1 MAGQLIVRIGSR
13 RMVAAAGVVC
23 CVALVP
29 VLLVPDPLLLPV
41 VLFVL
46 GGASA
51 AMDVSMNAHGVSV
64 EQRLGRAI
72 MSSLHAGWA
81 FGGMFGAGLAAAG
94 AAAGVDP
101 RIVTATAALV
111 LLAFLLMCLTRLG
124 PGSEAEGE
132 AAPAFTLPS
141 RGVVLLAV
149 LTFLVM
155 VTEGAMGDWGGL
167 FLRQDAGAAAGVAAL
182 AYAAF
187 AGGMTAGRLVGDA
200 INDRIGPVALLRWG
214 ALLTAVPLTVLLVA
228 GTPGVALAGMFLVGL
243 GVANGVPLMFS
254 AAGRQPDTPAGP
266 GIAAVSSMGSLGFLA
281 GPPIIGVLA
290 DAVSLAWALGL
301 LVLGALAVLALARR
315 ATQGAGAPA
324 ARPEAVPA

>member
-1 MAGQLIVRIGSR
+1 MSPRAATTGVFVVNGAVLGSWIAQIPWIQERFGLSKSVIGLILLAMSLGVIVLLPVAGQLIVRLGSR
-13 RMVAAAGVVC
+13 RMVTAGGVLC
-23 CVALVP
+23 CLALIP
-29 VLLVPDPLLLPV
+29 VLLVPDPVLLPV
-41 VLFVL
+41 ALFVL

-51 AMDVSMNAHGVSV
+51 AMDVSMNAHGVAV

-94 AAAGVDP
+94 AAAGVDA
-101 RIVTATAALV
+101 RIVTATAAL
-111 LLAFLLMCLTRLG
+111 LALAFLLVCLTRLG
-124 PGSEAEGE
+124 PGSEAEGD

-155 VTEGAMGDWGGL
+155 LTEGAMGDWGGL

-187 AGGMTAGRLVGDA
+187 AGGMTAGRLVGDV

-214 ALLTAVPLTVLLVA
+214 ALLTAVPLAAFLIV
-228 GTPGVALAGMFLVGL
+228 GTPAPGWPACSS
-243 GVANGVPLMFS
+243 S
-254 AAGRQPDTPAGP
+254 A
-266 GIAAVSSMGSLGFLA
+266 S
-281 GPPIIGVLA
+281 
-290 DAVSLAWALGL
+290 AWPTAC
-301 LVLGALAVLALARR
+301 R
-315 ATQGAGAPA
+315 
-324 ARPEAVPA
+324 